1 MKRIKATTSVLMSFS
16 TERTQALQ
24 KANSK
29 PRKGK
34 SEANILT
41 SKIVLFLTDKGHF
54 ASRLNST
61 GILRNGQMTYGTQK
75 NGLPDVVSVIH
86 GRFVGFEVKVGDD
99 RPSQDQLKRQVE
111 IIKAGGLYH
120 FVSSFKEFQNLYDLI
135 K

>member
-1 MKRIKATTSVLMSFS
+1 MSFS

-29 PRKGK
+29 TTKGK

-41 SKIVLFLTDKGHF
+41 AKIVQFLTDKEHF

-75 NGLPDVVSVIH
+75 NGLPDVISVIH
-86 GRFVGFEVKVGDD
+86 GQFVGWEIKVGDD
-99 RPSQDQLKRQVE
+99 RPSQDQLRRRDE

-120 FVSSFKEFQNLYDLI
+120 FVSSFDEFQQLYNLNKWKI
-135 K
+135 